1 MKSFYAPGKVLLTGE
16 YLVLNGFEAIA
27 LPTNVGQTLHTWEF
41 DTPGQQQDFMIFEA
55 KDQFGEVWLTTRFS
69 LPNFE
74 ILDIDKKENI
84 ELDRLAGIFQK
95 ADPAFWK
102 LGKSLRLETNLQFN
116 RVHGL
121 GSSSTLVTLLSDF
134 MNLDAL
140 SVQFD
145 IFGGSGYDVAIAKNR
160 KPLVYWLTETDSNWD
175 FWKLNSELTQNW
187 SIVFYGQKMDS
198 RTSLKNVQDA
208 LNEIAEDEFYTAQI
222 DHILNLTKSAKD
234 VLSLEA
240 SLEMYQKILSQAL
253 ELSTPYDV
261 LEIEPVAQGLCKWLG
276 AWGGDMILVNKTV
289 LETYQTKFE
298 KFEKIGWTQLVI
310 NH

>member
-16 YLVLNGFEAIA
+16 YLVLNGFDAIA
-27 LPTNVGQTLHTWEF
+27 LPTNIGQTLNSWEF
-41 DTPGQQQDFMIFEA
+41 DTPGQQDDFMIFEA
-55 KDQFGEVWLTTRFS
+55 KDHLGDIWLTTRFS

-84 ELDRLAGIFQK
+84 ELDRLAGIFKK

-140 SVQFD
+140 QVQFD
-145 IFGGSGYDVAIAKNR
+145 IFSGSGYDVAIAKSR
-160 KPLVYWLTETDSNWD
+160 KPLVYWLTETDSNWN
-175 FWKLNSELTQNW
+175 FWSLNPELTKDW
-187 SIVFYGQKMDS
+187 SIVFFGQKMDS
-198 RTSLKNVQDA
+198 RASIKNVQDA

-222 DHILNLTKSAKD
+222 DHVLNLTKSAKD

-240 SLEMYQKILSQAL
+240 SLEMYQKILSQSL
-253 ELSTPYDV
+253 ELPTPYDV
-261 LEIEPVAQGLCKWLG
+261 LEMEPIAQGLCKWLG
-276 AWGGDMILVNKTV
+276 AWGGDMILVNHTV
-289 LETYQTKFE
+289 LNAYSSQFE
-298 KFEKIGWTQLVI
+298 KFEKIGWNQLVI
-310 NH
+310 NQ

>member
-16 YLVLNGFEAIA
+16 YLVLNGFAAIA
-27 LPTNVGQTLHTWEF
+27 LPTNIGQTLNTWEF
-41 DTPGQQQDFMIFEA
+41 DTPGQQEDFMIFEA
-55 KDQFGEVWLTTRFS
+55 KDHLGDIWLTTRFS

-74 ILDIDKKENI
+74 ILDIDKKENL
-84 ELDRLAGIFQK
+84 ELDRLAEIFKK

-121 GSSSTLVTLLSDF
+121 GSSSTLVTLLSDY

-140 SVQFD
+140 QVQFD
-145 IFGGSGYDVAIAKNR
+145 IFSGSGYDVAIAKSR
-160 KPLVYWLTETDSNWD
+160 KPLVYWLTETDSNWN
-175 FWKLNSELTQNW
+175 FWSLNPELTKNW
-187 SIVFYGQKMDS
+187 TIVFYGQKMDS
-198 RTSLKNVQDA
+198 RASIKNVQDA

-240 SLEMYQKILSQAL
+240 SLEMYQKILSQSL
-253 ELSTPYDV
+253 ELPTPYDV
-261 LEIEPVAQGLCKWLG
+261 LEIEPIAQGLCKWLG
-276 AWGGDMILVNKTV
+276 AWGGDMILVNDIV
-289 LETYQTKFE
+289 LEAYNSKFE
-298 KFEKIGWTQLVI
+298 KFEKVGWNQLVM
-310 NH
+310 NQ